1 MQSISV
7 INKRLVTLTL
17 EILLLL
23 FSFLLIFGP
32 MTSLVLWSIADKWF
46 WPNPLPQ
53 SIGLD
58 YWRQALGIQK
68 SLAIGAVS
76 IVPAFFLSLMIAIIT
91 VVVSMMIAIPAGY
104 ALAKYK
110 IPFGSIILFL
120 FLMPNAFPQQPIF
133 VNLLDIFTRM
143 GLAGTIPGVIIVHIL
158 VGLVFG
164 VWITSATF
172 RSIPKYLEEA
182 ARSVGANWIKTFFRI
197 TLPLAAPGL
206 LASSVFVFITSLDE
220 FTGTFFIGLPF
231 VVTLPMTLYS
241 ASGYN
246 MQFASVI
253 AIILL
258 IPSILFMM
266 LVQRVLKAEYV
277 GGMG

>member
-1 MQSISV
+1 MKW
-7 INKRLVTLTL
+7 INHKLFLKTIEL
-17 EILLLL
+17 ILLVL
-23 FSFLLIFGP
+23 SFLMIFGP
-32 MTSLVLWSIADKWF
+32 MMSLVLWSVAQKWY
-46 WPNPLPQ
+46 WPHPLPQ
-53 SIGLD
+53 EITFD
-58 YWRQALGIQK
+58 YWKQALGIQK

-76 IVPAFFLSLMIAIIT
+76 IVPAFFLSLGIAVVT
-91 VVVSMMIAIPAGY
+91 VLVAMALAVPAGY
-104 ALAKYK
+104 ALAKYR
-110 IPFGSIILFL
+110 IPFGTLVMFL

-133 VNLLDIFTRM
+133 VNILQMFTRL
-143 GLAGTIPGVIIVHIL
+143 GLAGTIPGVILVHIL

-172 RSIPKYLEEA
+172 RSIPPSMEEA
-182 ARSVGANWIKTFFRI
+182 ARSVGASPFTAFFRI

-231 VVTLPMTLYS
+231 VNTLPLTLYS
-241 ASGYN
+241 SSGYN

-253 AIILL
+253 ALILL
-258 IPSILFMM
+258 VPSILFMF
-266 LVQRVLKAEYV
+266 LIQRVLKAEYV

>member
-1 MQSISV
+1 MSLRRIL
-7 INKRLVTLTL
+7 LVAA
-17 EILLLL
+17 ELLLL
-23 FSFLLIFGP
+23 VLVFLLIVGP
-32 MTSLVLWSIADKWF
+32 MMSLLLWSVALRWY
-46 WPNPLPQ
+46 WPNTLPQ
-53 SIGLD
+53 EVGLD
-58 YWRQALGIQK
+58 YWRQALGLQK

-76 IVPAFFLSLMIAIIT
+76 IVPAFFLSLSIA
-91 VVVSMMIAIPAGY
+91 VVVVVITMLLAIPAGY
-104 ALAKYK
+104 ALAKYR
-110 IPFGSIILFL
+110 IPFGSAIMFL

-133 VNLLDIFTRM
+133 VNLLGLFTRL
-143 GLAGTIPGVIIVHIL
+143 GLAGTVPGVMLVHIL

-172 RSIPKYLEEA
+172 RAIPPYLEEA
-182 ARSVGANWIKTFFRI
+182 ARSVGASRARAFVRI

-206 LASSVFVFITSLDE
+206 LSSAVFVFITSLDE

-231 VVTLPMTLYS
+231 VSTLPMTLYS
-241 ASGYN
+241 SSGYN

-258 IPSILFMM
+258 VPSIVFMT
-266 LVQRVLKAEYV
+266 LIQRVLRAEYV

>member
-1 MQSISV
+1 VSL
-7 INKRLVTLTL
+7 KRILVVAAEL
-17 EILLLL
+17 ILLLL
-23 FSFLLIFGP
+23 VFLVIFGP
-32 MTSLVLWSIADKWF
+32 MMSLFLWSVAIRWY
-46 WPNPLPQ
+46 WPSTLPQ
-53 SIGLD
+53 EVGFD
-58 YWRQALGIQK
+58 YWRQALGLQK

-76 IVPAFFLSLMIAIIT
+76 IVPAFFLSLFIA
-91 VVVSMMIAIPAGY
+91 VVVVCIVMLIAIPAGY

-110 IPFGSIILFL
+110 IPFGAVIMFL

-133 VNLLDIFTRM
+133 VNLLRIFTRV
-143 GLAGTIPGVIIVHIL
+143 GLAGTLPGVILVHIL
-158 VGLVFG
+158 VGMVFG

-172 RSIPKYLEEA
+172 RSIPAHLEEA
-182 ARSVGANWIKTFFRI
+182 ARSVGAGKTRAFFRI

-206 LASSVFVFITSLDE
+206 LASAVFVFITSLDE

-231 VVTLPMTLYS
+231 INTLPMTLYS
-241 ASGYN
+241 SSGYN

-258 IPSILFMM
+258 IPSILFMV
-266 LVQRVLKAEYV
+266 LIQRVLRAEYV

>member
-1 MQSISV
+1 MSL
-7 INKRLVTLTL
+7 KRILVVAGEL
-17 EILLLL
+17 ILLLL
-23 FSFLLIFGP
+23 VFLVIFGP
-32 MTSLVLWSIADKWF
+32 MMSLFLWSVAIRWY
-46 WPNPLPQ
+46 WPSTLPQ
-53 SIGLD
+53 EVGFD
-58 YWRQALGIQK
+58 YWRQALGLQK

-76 IVPAFFLSLMIAIIT
+76 IVPAFFLSLFIA
-91 VVVSMMIAIPAGY
+91 VVVVCIVMLIAIPAGY

-110 IPFGSIILFL
+110 IPFGAVIMFL

-133 VNLLDIFTRM
+133 VNLLRIFTRV
-143 GLAGTIPGVIIVHIL
+143 GLAGTLPGVILVHIL
-158 VGLVFG
+158 VGMVFG

-172 RSIPKYLEEA
+172 RSIPAHLEEA
-182 ARSVGANWIKTFFRI
+182 ARSVGAGKTRAFFRI

-206 LASSVFVFITSLDE
+206 LASAVFVFITSLDE

-231 VVTLPMTLYS
+231 INTLPMTLYS
-241 ASGYN
+241 SSGYN

-258 IPSILFMM
+258 IPSILFMA
-266 LVQRVLKAEYV
+266 LIQRVLRAEYV

>member
-1 MQSISV
+1 
-7 INKRLVTLTL
+7 VTLKRIL
-17 EILLLL
+17 VVAAELILLLL
-23 FSFLLIFGP
+23 VFLVIFGP
-32 MTSLVLWSIADKWF
+32 MMSLVIWSVAIRWY
-46 WPNPLPQ
+46 WPSTLPQ
-53 SIGLD
+53 EVGFD
-58 YWRQALGIQK
+58 YWRQALGLQK

-76 IVPAFFLSLMIAIIT
+76 IVPAFFLSLSIAI
-91 VVVSMMIAIPAGY
+91 VVVCIAMLIAIPAGY

-110 IPFGSIILFL
+110 IPFAALIMFL

-133 VNLLDIFTRM
+133 VNLLRIFTRV
-143 GLAGTIPGVIIVHIL
+143 GLAGTLPGVILVHIL
-158 VGLVFG
+158 VGMVFG

-172 RSIPKYLEEA
+172 RAIPAHLEEA
-182 ARSVGANWIKTFFRI
+182 ARSVGAGKTRAFFRI

-206 LASSVFVFITSLDE
+206 LASAVFVFITSLDE

-231 VVTLPMTLYS
+231 VSTLPMTLYS
-241 ASGYN
+241 SSGYN

-258 IPSILFMM
+258 IPSILFMA
-266 LVQRVLKAEYV
+266 LIQRVLRAEYV

>member
-1 MQSISV
+1 VSL
-7 INKRLVTLTL
+7 KRILVVAGEL
-17 EILLLL
+17 ILLLL
-23 FSFLLIFGP
+23 VFLLIFGP
-32 MTSLVLWSIADKWF
+32 MMSLFIWSVAIRWY
-46 WPNPLPQ
+46 WPSTLPQ
-53 SIGLD
+53 EVGLD
-58 YWRQALGIQK
+58 YWRQVLGLQT

-76 IVPAFFLSLMIAIIT
+76 IVPAFFLSLLIAVI
-91 VVVSMMIAIPAGY
+91 VVCIAMLIAIPAGY

-110 IPFGSIILFL
+110 IPFGAAVMFL

-133 VNLLDIFTRM
+133 VNLLRIFTRV
-143 GLAGTIPGVIIVHIL
+143 GLAGTLPGVILVHIL
-158 VGLVFG
+158 VGMVFG

-172 RSIPKYLEEA
+172 RAIPAYLEEA
-182 ARSVGANWIKTFFRI
+182 ARSVGASKARAFFRI

-206 LASSVFVFITSLDE
+206 LASAVFVFITSLDE

-231 VVTLPMTLYS
+231 INTLPMTLYS
-241 ASGYN
+241 SSGYN

-258 IPSILFMM
+258 IPSILFMA
-266 LVQRVLKAEYV
+266 LIQRVLRAEYV

>member
-1 MQSISV
+1 MSL
-7 INKRLVTLTL
+7 KRILVVAAEL
-17 EILLLL
+17 ILLLL
-23 FSFLLIFGP
+23 VFLVIFGP
-32 MTSLVLWSIADKWF
+32 MMSLFLWSVAIRWY
-46 WPNPLPQ
+46 WPSTLPQ
-53 SIGLD
+53 EVGFD
-58 YWRQALGIQK
+58 YWRQALGLQK

-76 IVPAFFLSLMIAIIT
+76 IVPAFFLSLFIA
-91 VVVSMMIAIPAGY
+91 VVVVCIVMLIAIPAGY

-110 IPFGSIILFL
+110 IPFGAVIMFL

-133 VNLLDIFTRM
+133 VNLLRIFTRV
-143 GLAGTIPGVIIVHIL
+143 GLAGTLPGVILVHIL
-158 VGLVFG
+158 VGMVFG

-172 RSIPKYLEEA
+172 RSIPAHLEEA
-182 ARSVGANWIKTFFRI
+182 ARSVGAGKTRAFFRI

-206 LASSVFVFITSLDE
+206 LASAVFVFITSLDE

-231 VVTLPMTLYS
+231 INTLPMTLYS
-241 ASGYN
+241 SSGYN

-258 IPSILFMM
+258 IPSILFMV
-266 LVQRVLKAEYV
+266 LIQRVLRAEYV